1 MILNKILEETAHKFP
16 NKVALTMKVGFRIK
30 TLSYKEVN
38 ELSKKIEIYL
48 EKQGINKGDK
58 VLICAPNSPYWISV
72 FWGTLL
78 RGAVIVPLNIQSN
91 KQIIESIAKQTEAK
105 IIFKHLFLKVE
116 LPNDIKQIDI
126 ECIHDLVENYNLK
139 NYEQVHI
146 NENDLF
152 QIMYTSGT
160 TGEPKGVM
168 LTHKNVFS
176 NLIEISKIIIVSPSK
191 DRILSVL
198 PLSHI
203 YEQTMGFLLPF
214 WNGIEII
221 YAHSYSSVRKL
232 MKKYKIT
239 KMVAVPEFLH
249 VMMNRI
255 ELELESKKRKNLFEK
270 LQKFSL
276 KLNKRFISRILFYP
290 ILRQLGGKLDLIAS
304 GGASLD
310 TSLANKWR
318 ALGIRILQ
326 GYGLTETS
334 PVVATNTFYQEKI
347 GSVGKPIPGVQ
358 VKLGPN
364 NEILVK
370 GPNVFAGY
378 YKNEEKT
385 KESFSADGF
394 FKTGDLGEFDSD
406 GYLYIRGRKKYMIKS
421 SGGQNVYPED
431 IENELSKYV
440 KDSCVIGIEKH
451 HGTVEIHAILILD
464 NSKKEDPEKIIEKV
478 NSNLTSYQ
486 QIHSWS
492 IWPDTDF
499 PRTVTRKIKKEEVQK
514 LIENKLNENSKVEE
528 LKRSKLI
535 QIISQITGFEITKIN
550 NETKIVRDLH
560 LDSLMRIELV
570 SLIEENFG
578 ILINE
583 TDIKPNTTVK
593 ELEEIIKLKKPAKE
607 LPPLKKWPRKGFI
620 VIPRFIT
627 QEIFFLITRI
637 FVKLKVKGLENLKEV
652 QLPVMFMP
660 NHISY
665 LDSVVVP
672 MALPISFRLKVS
684 FAAARDVLYKSYKFF
699 AIPAELIFNSFPIQ
713 RKEGENIKLGLDFIG
728 EMLDSQFSVVI
739 YPEGKMS
746 LDAKLQDLQKGTGLI
761 ATEMEVYIVPMKI
774 TGTNEIIPYG
784 KVFPVKR
791 GNVSIKF
798 GKPLK
803 FNRCDSYQV
812 AIEKIHDAMKN
823 L

>member
-1 MILNKILEETAHKFP
+1 MILNKILEESAHKFP
-16 NKVALTMKVGFRIK
+16 NKPAVTMKMGFRIK
-30 TLSYKEVN
+30 TLSYKEVF
-38 ELSKKIEIYL
+38 ELSKQIAIYL
-48 EKQGINKGDK
+48 EKQGIKKGDK
-58 VLICAPNSPYWISV
+58 VLICAPNSPYWVCV
-72 FWGTLL
+72 FWATLL
-78 RGAVIVPLNIQSN
+78 RGAIIVPLNIQST

-105 IIFKHLFLKVE
+105 IIFKYLFLKTE
-116 LPNDIKQIDI
+116 LPNIKQIDI
-126 ECIHDLVENYNLK
+126 ECILDLVENYHPK
-139 NYEQVHI
+139 NYEQVHVD
-146 NENDLF
+146 ENDLF

-176 NLIEISKIIIVSPSK
+176 NLIEISKIIMVSPSK
-191 DRILSVL
+191 DRLLSVL

-221 YAHSYSSVRKL
+221 YAHSYSSVRSL

-249 VMMNRI
+249 VLMNRI
-255 ELELESKKRKNLFEK
+255 ELELENKKRKNLFEK
-270 LQKFSL
+270 LQKISL
-276 KLNKRFISRILFYP
+276 KINKRFISRILFYP
-290 ILRQLGGKLDLIAS
+290 ILRQLGGKINLIAS
-304 GGASLD
+304 GGAALD
-310 TSLANKWR
+310 ITLANKWR

-334 PVVATNTFYQEKI
+334 PVVATNTFSEIKI
-347 GSVGKPIPGVQ
+347 GSVGKPIDGIQ
-358 VKLGPN
+358 VKLGPDK
-364 NEILVK
+364 EILVK

-385 KESFSADGF
+385 KESFTVDGF
-394 FKTGDLGEFDSD
+394 FKTGDLGEFDKD
-406 GYLYIRGRKKYMIKS
+406 GFLYIRGRKKYMIKS

-431 IENELSKYV
+431 IEGELNKFV
-440 KDSCVIGIEKH
+440 KDSCVIGIEKD
-451 HGTVEIHAILILD
+451 HGAVEIHAILILD
-464 NSKKEDPEKIIEKV
+464 NSKKENPEKIIEKV
-478 NSNLTSYQ
+478 NLNLASYQ

-492 IWPDTDF
+492 IWPDSDF
-499 PRTVTRKIKKEEVQK
+499 PRTVTKKIKKEEVKK
-514 LIENKLNENSKVEE
+514 LIENKLKETAKIQESK
-528 LKRSKLI
+528 KSKLI
-535 QIISQITGFEITKIN
+535 QIIAQITGTDIAKIN
-550 NETKIVRDLH
+550 DETKIVKDLH

-593 ELEEIIKLKKPAKE
+593 EVEEIIKLKKPVKE
-607 LPPLKKWPRKGFI
+607 LPPLKKWPRSWIIF
-620 VIPRFIT
+620 IPRVIL
-627 QEIFFLITRI
+627 QEIFFILTKI
-637 FVKLKVKGLENLKEV
+637 FVKLNVEGLENLKNLK
-652 QLPVMFMP
+652 LPAMFMP

-672 MALPISFRLKVS
+672 MAIPISIRLKLS
-684 FAAARDVLYKSYKFF
+684 FAAARDVLYKSYKYLV
-699 AIPAELIFNSFPIQ
+699 IPAELLFNSFPIQ

-728 EMLDSQFSVVI
+728 EMLDSSFSVVI

-746 LDAKLQDLQKGTGLI
+746 LDGKLQNLQKGAGLI
-761 ATEMEVYIVPMKI
+761 ATEMDVYIVPIKI
-774 TGTNEIIPYG
+774 IGTNEIVPYG
-784 KVFPVKR
+784 NVFPKKR
-791 GNVSIKF
+791 GKVTVKF

-803 FNRCDSYQV
+803 FNRCDSSQIV
-812 AIEKIHDAMKN
+812 IEKIHEAMKS